1 MSDALTVHL
10 DAELAERIRAR
21 SRETGVPPEAVV
33 REAVEQSL
41 FRYDDYDWGPDHD
54 PDPEIDR
61 RIAEETR
68 RNGDGVPAEQA
79 LQEFRERVE
88 ARLTQRR

>member
-21 SRETGVPPEAVV
+21 SKETGVPPEAVV

-41 FRYDDYDWGPDHD
+41 FRYDDYDWGLDHD

-68 RNGDGVPAEQA
+68 RNGDGMPVE
-79 LQEFRERVE
+79 EF
-88 ARLTQRR
+88 ATRLRAFGGKLRR